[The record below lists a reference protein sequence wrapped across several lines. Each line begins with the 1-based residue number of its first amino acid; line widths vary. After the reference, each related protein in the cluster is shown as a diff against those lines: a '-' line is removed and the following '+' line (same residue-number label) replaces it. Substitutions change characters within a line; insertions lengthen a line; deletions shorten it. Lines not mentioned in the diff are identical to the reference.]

1 MQSADYVPG
10 VSGWKVG
17 KELIEING
25 RPWGSVRIG
34 DLEKTDDPNSPLE
47 PLEEISRAEVLTES
61 IARCEADEGVATHI
75 GAMQCNLPK
84 PFVVVDGVTYI
95 RQDHVDKSS
104 VQSAK
109 LAPQW
114 TVKLKLV
121 DGQYVAAGIG
131 VGIASQFLV
140 NADKYRINCMCCGGP
155 AGFDQ
160 K

>member
-1 MQSADYVPG
+1 MQSANYVPG
-10 VSGWKVG
+10 VSGWKLHKDSG
-17 KELIEING
+17 ELEIEG
-25 RPWGSVRIG
+25 VVRVIG
-34 DLEKTDDPNSPLE
+34 LTGCTPTSNSEPLTPLEK
-47 PLEEISRAEVLTES
+47 IARAAVLSES
-61 IARCEADEGVATHI
+61 SARCEADEGVATHI
-75 GAMQCNLPK
+75 GAMQCNLPR

-109 LAPQW
+109 LAPEW
-114 TVKLKLV
+114 TLKLKLV
-121 DGQYVAAGIG
+121 NGQYVAASIG
-131 VGIASQFLV
+131 LGIASQFLV